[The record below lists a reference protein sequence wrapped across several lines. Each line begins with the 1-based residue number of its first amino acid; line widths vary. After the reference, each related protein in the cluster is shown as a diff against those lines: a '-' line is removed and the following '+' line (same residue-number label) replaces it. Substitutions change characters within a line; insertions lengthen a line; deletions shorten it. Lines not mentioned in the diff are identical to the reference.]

1 MLDFVWCYISI
12 YIYVYVYIYIY
23 VYTYVPTYI
32 YIYIYVC
39 PVGDK
44 IKVTFCPEV
53 GKIAI
58 EVVLVGQSC
67 FLAVAHVI
75 SSTTCD
81 KRISLHE
88 AKSGNPRCSDSGT
101 V

>member
-1 MLDFVWCYISI
+1 MCIR
-12 YIYVYVYIYIY
+12 
-23 VYTYVPTYI
+23 TYLHI

-88 AKSGNPRCSDSGT
+88 TKSGNPRCSDSGT